1 MSGGYPSARAF
12 RAPIPPPPPLSPP
25 PLSPPPSPP
34 DVSACRAEGGQ
45 RAERSPDR
53 RYLGMGLAAAFLYV
67 GLQARPNTN
76 IMDWAREEAQRRR
89 ESAQ

>member
-1 MSGGYPSARAF
+1 
-12 RAPIPPPPPLSPP
+12 
-25 PLSPPPSPP
+25 
-34 DVSACRAEGGQ
+34 
-45 RAERSPDR
+45 RSPDR

>member
-1 MSGGYPSARAF
+1 MGSGPPNGFFGEGVQESVPGKLFGESTARGA
-12 RAPIPPPPPLSPP
+12 RQPESWET
-25 PLSPPPSPP
+25 SW
-34 DVSACRAEGGQ
+34 
-45 RAERSPDR
+45 
-53 RYLGMGLAAAFLYV
+53 YLGMGLAAAFLYV

>member
-1 MSGGYPSARAF
+1 
-12 RAPIPPPPPLSPP
+12 
-25 PLSPPPSPP
+25 
-34 DVSACRAEGGQ
+34 
-45 RAERSPDR
+45 
-53 RYLGMGLAAAFLYV
+53 MGLAAAALYV